1 MGNTVNL
8 EVRPLPGEHP
18 ERTIKRF
25 TKKIKKMKLL
35 EEVRERRFY
44 EKPSDKRRKEK
55 ARKIENAKKA
65 DQESH
70 MWDRTKLVDVL
81 GLLAQQTLITMYNI
95 DSNFQRSQN
104 P

>member
-65 DQESH
+65 E
-70 MWDRTKLVDVL
+70 RK
-81 GLLAQQTLITMYNI
+81 
-95 DSNFQRSQN
+95 RN
-104 P
+104 PKHRR